1 MENEQR
7 EILKRFKAEVK
18 NVLGDRLD
26 RVVLF
31 GSRSRGDA
39 DPESDFDLLV
49 TVQSLQETD
58 RKRVLRLLQIYPLS
72 LARSSP
78 AGSAN

>member
-1 MENEQR
+1 MENEER

-39 DPESDFDLLV
+39 NPESDF
-49 TVQSLQETD
+49 EP
-58 RKRVLRLLQIYPLS
+58 IGN
-72 LARSSP
+72 RSELTGN
-78 AGSAN
+78 GSKESF